1 MGKFLR
7 ALLRRKIALAGAL
20 FLVLIF
26 VLAIFADFVAP
37 YDPMEINVDDRLQ
50 GPSAKHL
57 FGTDNFGRDVA
68 SRVIHGARLT
78 FVSGAGVV
86 IFAVF
91 FGIIVG
97 TLAGYF
103 RKFEFVSM
111 RVIDVFMSFPDLLM
125 ALVLMAILGRGIVNI
140 IIAVGA
146 TYLTRTA
153 RIIHGLTLK
162 IKNEAYIEAIASEG
176 ASHLRILARHVVPN
190 LISLIIVQA
199 TFTFA
204 FSLLQIAAL
213 DFLGVGMPPQIPS
226 WGNMLSECRLYIL
239 RAPWLLIFPGLFI
252 VLTVLSFNLV
262 GDVLRDQI
270 DPRFRESIEGV

>member
-1 MGKFLR
+1 MGKLLQ
-7 ALLRRKIALAGAL
+7 ALARRKIALAGAL

-26 VLAIFADFVAP
+26 LMAVFADLVSP
-37 YDPMEINVDDRLQ
+37 YDPMEMNAADRLQ

-68 SRVIHGARLT
+68 SRIIHGARLT

-86 IFAVF
+86 VFAVF

-103 RKFEFVSM
+103 RTFEIVSM
-111 RVIDVFMSFPDLLM
+111 RLIDVFMSFPDLMM
-125 ALVLMAILGRGIVNI
+125 ALVLMAILGRGIMNI
-140 IIAVGA
+140 IVAVGA

-162 IKNEAYIEAIASEG
+162 IKNEAYIEAIAAEG
-176 ASHLRILARHVVPN
+176 AGHARILARHVVPN

-213 DFLGVGMPPQIPS
+213 DFLGVGVPPQIPS
-226 WGNMLSECRLYIL
+226 WGNMLSESRLYIV

-262 GDVLRDQI
+262 GDVLRDRI

>member
-1 MGKFLR
+1 MGRFLQ

-26 VLAIFADFVAP
+26 VLAIFADFIAP
-37 YDPMEINVDDRLQ
+37 YDPMELNVEDRLQ

-103 RKFEFVSM
+103 RKFELVSM
-111 RVIDVFMSFPDLLM
+111 RVIDVFMSFPDLMM

-140 IIAVGA
+140 IVAVGA

-176 ASHLRILARHVVPN
+176 ASHLRILVRHIVPN

-226 WGNMLSECRLYIL
+226 WGNMLSESRLYIL

-262 GDVLRDQI
+262 GDVLRDRI

>member
-1 MGKFLR
+1 MSRFLQ
-7 ALLRRKIALAGAL
+7 ALLHRKIALAGAL
-20 FLVLIF
+20 FLVLIL
-26 VLAIFADFVAP
+26 VLAAFADLVAP
-37 YDPMEINVDDRLQ
+37 YDPMEMNAVERLQ
-50 GPSAKHL
+50 APSAKHL
-57 FGTDNFGRDVA
+57 FGTDNFGRDVL

-78 FVSGAGVV
+78 FISGAGVV
-86 IFAVF
+86 VFAVF

-97 TLAGYF
+97 SLAGYF
-103 RKFEFVSM
+103 RKFEIVSM
-111 RVIDVFMSFPDLLM
+111 RLVDVFMSIPDLMM
-125 ALVLMAILGRGIVNI
+125 ALVLMAILGRGITNL

-162 IKNEAYIEAIASEG
+162 IKNEAYIEAVYSEG
-176 ASHLRILARHVVPN
+176 ASHARILARHIIPN
-190 LISLIIVQA
+190 LFSLIMVQA

-213 DFLGVGMPPQIPS
+213 DFLGVGVPPQIPS
-226 WGNMLSECRLYIL
+226 WGNMLSESRLYIV

-262 GDVLRDQI
+262 GDVLRDRI
-270 DPRFRESIEGV
+270 DPRFRESIQGV

>member
-1 MGKFLR
+1 MNKFWQ
-7 ALLRRKIALAGAL
+7 ALLRRKIGLFAAL
-20 FLVLIF
+20 FLFLIF
-26 VLAIFADFVAP
+26 LLAVFANLISP
-37 YDPMEINVDDRLQ
+37 YDPMELNTRERLQ
-50 GPSAKHL
+50 QPTGKHL
-57 FGTDNFGRDVA
+57 FGTDNFGRDIL
-68 SRVIHGARLT
+68 SRVIYGARLT
-78 FVSGAGVV
+78 FVSGFGVV
-86 IFAVF
+86 ILALF

-97 TLAGYF
+97 VLAGYF
-103 RKFEFVSM
+103 KRFEAVVM
-111 RVIDVFMSFPDLLM
+111 RVVDVMMAFPDLMM
-125 ALVLMAILGRGIVNI
+125 ALVLMAILGRGITNV

-162 IKNEAYIEAIASEG
+162 IKNEPYIEAIYSEG
-176 ASHLRILARHVVPN
+176 ASHTRILVRHVVPN

-213 DFLGVGMPPQIPS
+213 DFLGVGVAPQIPS
-226 WGNMLSECRLYIL
+226 WGNMLSEGRTYIV
-239 RAPWLLIFPGLFI
+239 RAPWLLIFPGTFI
-252 VLTVLSFNLV
+252 VLTVLSFNLI

>member
-7 ALLRRKIALAGAL
+7 ALLRRKIALGGAL

-26 VLAIFADFVAP
+26 VLAVFADFVAP
-37 YDPMEINVDDRLQ
+37 YDPMEINAADRLQ
-50 GPSAKHL
+50 GPTARHL
-57 FGTDNFGRDVA
+57 FGTDNFGRDVL
-68 SRVIHGARLT
+68 SRIIHGARLT

-103 RKFEFVSM
+103 RKFEIVSM
-111 RVIDVFMSFPDLLM
+111 RLIDVFMSFPDLMM
-125 ALVLMAILGRGIVNI
+125 ALVLMAILGRGIMNL

-153 RIIHGLTLK
+153 RIIHGLTMK
-162 IKNEAYIEAIASEG
+162 IKNEAYIEAIYSEG
-176 ASHLRILARHVVPN
+176 ASHARILARHIVPN

-213 DFLGVGMPPQIPS
+213 DFLGVGVPPQIPS
-226 WGNMLSECRLYIL
+226 WGNMLSESRLYIV

-262 GDVLRDQI
+262 GDVLRDRI

>member
-1 MGKFLR
+1 MPKFLR
-7 ALLRRKIALAGAL
+7 ALLHRKIALAGAL

-26 VLAIFADFVAP
+26 VLAVFADLVAP
-37 YDPMEINVDDRLQ
+37 YDPMEMISEDRLQ
-50 GPSAKHL
+50 GPSARHW
-57 FGTDNFGRDVA
+57 FGTDNFGRDVL
-68 SRVIHGARLT
+68 SRIIHGARLT
-78 FVSGAGVV
+78 FISGAGVV
-86 IFAVF
+86 VFAVF

-97 TLAGYF
+97 SLAGYF
-103 RKFEFVSM
+103 RKFEIVSM
-111 RVIDVFMSFPDLLM
+111 RLIDVFMSFPDLMM
-125 ALVLMAILGRGIVNI
+125 ALVLMAILGRGIMNI

-162 IKNEAYIEAIASEG
+162 IRNEAYVEAIYSEG
-176 ASHLRILARHVVPN
+176 ASHARILVRHIIPN

-213 DFLGVGMPPQIPS
+213 DFLGVGVPPQIPS
-226 WGNMLSECRLYIL
+226 WGNMLSESRLYIV

-262 GDVLRDQI
+262 GDVLRDRI

>member
-1 MGKFLR
+1 MGKFLQ

-26 VLAIFADFVAP
+26 LMAVFADLVSP
-37 YDPMEINVDDRLQ
+37 YDPMEMNAGDRLQ
-50 GPSAKHL
+50 GPSVKHL

-68 SRVIHGARLT
+68 SRIIHGARLT

-86 IFAVF
+86 LFAVF

-103 RKFEFVSM
+103 RKFEIVSM
-111 RVIDVFMSFPDLLM
+111 RLIDVFMSFPDLMM
-125 ALVLMAILGRGIVNI
+125 ALVLMAILGRGILNI
-140 IIAVGA
+140 IVAVGA

-162 IKNEAYIEAIASEG
+162 IKNEAYIEAIAAEG
-176 ASHLRILARHVVPN
+176 AGHARILARHVVPN

-204 FSLLQIAAL
+204 FSLLQIASL
-213 DFLGVGMPPQIPS
+213 DFLGVGVPPQIPS
-226 WGNMLSECRLYIL
+226 WGNMISEGRIYIT
-239 RAPWLLIFPGLFI
+239 RAPGVLLFPGVFI
-252 VLTVLSFNLV
+252 VLTVLAFNLV
-262 GDVLRDQI
+262 GDVLRDNL
-270 DPRFRESIEGV
+270 DPRFRDQLGGR

>member
-1 MGKFLR
+1 
-7 ALLRRKIALAGAL
+7 
-20 FLVLIF
+20 
-26 VLAIFADFVAP
+26 
-37 YDPMEINVDDRLQ
+37 
-50 GPSAKHL
+50 
-57 FGTDNFGRDVA
+57 VA

-103 RKFEFVSM
+103 RKFELVSM
-111 RVIDVFMSFPDLLM
+111 RVIDVFMSFPDLMM

-140 IIAVGA
+140 IVAVGA

-176 ASHLRILARHVVPN
+176 ASHLRILVRHIVPN

-226 WGNMLSECRLYIL
+226 WGNMLSESRLYIL

-262 GDVLRDQI
+262 GDVLRDRI

>member
-1 MGKFLR
+1 VGKFLQ

-26 VLAIFADFVAP
+26 LMAVFADLVSP
-37 YDPMEINVDDRLQ
+37 YDPMEMNAGDRLQ
-50 GPSAKHL
+50 GPSVKHL

-68 SRVIHGARLT
+68 SRIIHGARLT

-86 IFAVF
+86 VFAVF

-103 RKFEFVSM
+103 RKFEIVSM
-111 RVIDVFMSFPDLLM
+111 RLIDVFMSFPDLMM
-125 ALVLMAILGRGIVNI
+125 ALVLMAILGRGILNI
-140 IIAVGA
+140 IVAVGA
-146 TYLTRTA
+146 PYLTRTA

-162 IKNEAYIEAIASEG
+162 IKNEAYIEAIAAEG
-176 ASHLRILARHVVPN
+176 AGHARILARHVVPN

-213 DFLGVGMPPQIPS
+213 DFLGVGVPPQIPS
-226 WGNMLSECRLYIL
+226 WGNMLSESRLYIV

-262 GDVLRDQI
+262 GDVLRDRI

>member
-1 MGKFLR
+1 VGKFLR

-20 FLVLIF
+20 FLVLIC

-37 YDPMEINVDDRLQ
+37 YDPMDMDADDRLQ

-57 FGTDNFGRDVA
+57 FGTDNFGRDVL

-78 FVSGAGVV
+78 FISGAGVV
-86 IFAVF
+86 VFAVF

-103 RKFEFVSM
+103 RKFEIVSM
-111 RVIDVFMSFPDLLM
+111 RLIDVFMSFPDLMM
-125 ALVLMAILGRGIVNI
+125 ALVLMAILGRGILNI
-140 IIAVGA
+140 IVAVGA

-176 ASHLRILARHVVPN
+176 AGHLRILTRHIVPN

-213 DFLGVGMPPQIPS
+213 DFLGVGVPPQIPS
-226 WGNMLSECRLYIL
+226 WGNMLSESRLYIL

-262 GDVLRDQI
+262 GDVLRDRI

>member
-1 MGKFLR
+1 MNKFLQ
-7 ALLRRKIALAGAL
+7 ALLRRKIGLFGAL
-20 FLVLIF
+20 FLLLISF
-26 VLAIFADFVAP
+26 LAIFADLISP
-37 YDPMEINVDDRLQ
+37 YDPMELNLRERLQ
-50 GPSAKHL
+50 QPTGKHL
-57 FGTDNFGRDVA
+57 FGTDNFGRDIL

-78 FVSGAGVV
+78 FISGAGVV
-86 IFAVF
+86 VFAVF

-97 TLAGYF
+97 ALAGYF
-103 RKFEFVSM
+103 RRFESIAM
-111 RVIDVFMSFPDLLM
+111 RIVDVFMAFPDLLM
-125 ALVLMAILGRGIVNI
+125 ALVLMAILGRGITNV

-162 IKNEAYIEAIASEG
+162 IKNEPYIEAIYSEG
-176 ASHLRILARHVVPN
+176 ASHARILARHVVPN

-213 DFLGVGMPPQIPS
+213 DFLGVGVPPQIPS
-226 WGNMLSECRLYIL
+226 WGNMLSEGRIFIV
-239 RAPWLLIFPGLFI
+239 RAPWLLIFPGTFI

-262 GDVLRDQI
+262 GDVLRDRI
-270 DPRFRESIEGV
+270 DPRFREAIEGV

>member
-1 MGKFLR
+1 VGKFLQ
-7 ALLRRKIALAGAL
+7 ALARRKIALAGAL

-26 VLAIFADFVAP
+26 LLAIFAALVSP
-37 YDPMEINVDDRLQ
+37 YDPMEMIAEDRLQ

-68 SRVIHGARLT
+68 SRIIHGARLT
-78 FVSGAGVV
+78 FISGAGVV
-86 IFAVF
+86 LFAVF

-103 RKFEFVSM
+103 RTFEIVSM
-111 RVIDVFMSFPDLLM
+111 RLIDVFMSFPDLMM
-125 ALVLMAILGRGIVNI
+125 ALVLMAILGRGIMNI
-140 IIAVGA
+140 IVAVGA

-176 ASHLRILARHVVPN
+176 AGHARILARHVVPN

-213 DFLGVGMPPQIPS
+213 DFLGVGVPPQIPS
-226 WGNMLSECRLYIL
+226 WGNMLSESRLYIV

-262 GDVLRDQI
+262 GDVLRDRI
-270 DPRFRESIEGV
+270 DPRFRESIKGV